1 MPSIVREYLLL
12 LDILEQGH
20 LQDPHFMRTEQFD
33 KINDRMTRLWHYM
46 TETEMKYIEE
56 RLKEKGSRHIVIT
69 RDDLGLHTKT

>member
-33 KINDRMTRLWHYM
+33 KLNDRMAKLWHYM

-56 RLKEKGSRHIVIT
+56 RLKEKGPRHVVIT
-69 RDDLGLHTKT
+69 RADLGLPTKT